1 MGVRGEVMD
10 IPNDN
15 RAYTA
20 LGERFGTVGRLGA
33 ARATLFWDSQTH
45 MPPGGAWSR
54 GEQLAA
60 IDQACADLIVSPE
73 TEDLLETAAAAVDAS
88 EPVERTNL
96 REMRRI
102 WRHSTAVPKD
112 VMLEKSRRVSAIHP
126 SGRAATKAESVAPVG
141 VAYIME

>member
-73 TEDLLETAAAAVDAS
+73 TEDLLETAAAAVDAL

-96 REMRRI
+96 GEMRRI
-102 WRHSTAVPKD
+102 WRQDRTSTR
-112 VMLEKSRRVSAIHP
+112 LNSSH
-126 SGRAATKAESVAPVG
+126 
-141 VAYIME
+141 

>member
-73 TEDLLETAAAAVDAS
+73 TEDLIETAASAVDAL
-88 EPVERTNL
+88 EPVERPNL
-96 REMRRI
+96 AQMPRTWRPRPPVPMRLMTTG
-102 WRHSTAVPKD
+102 ST
-112 VMLEKSRRVSAIHP
+112 S
-126 SGRAATKAESVAPVG
+126 
-141 VAYIME
+141 

>member
-33 ARATLFWDSQTH
+33 ARATLFWDSQTP

-54 GEQLAA
+54 GEHLAA
-60 IDQACADLIVSPE
+60 IDQACAAPIVSPE
-73 TEDLLETAAAAVDAS
+73 TAGHTGTTAPTAHALGPVDG
-88 EPVERTNL
+88 T
-96 REMRRI
+96 
-102 WRHSTAVPKD
+102 PKAGG
-112 VMLEKSRRVSAIHP
+112 EGQS
-126 SGRAATKAESVAPVG
+126 
-141 VAYIME
+141 

>member
-73 TEDLLETAAAAVDAS
+73 TEDLLETAAAAVDAL
-88 EPVERTNL
+88 EPVEDR
-96 REMRRI
+96 
-102 WRHSTAVPKD
+102 
-112 VMLEKSRRVSAIHP
+112 KSVVEGKSVSVRVDLGGSRFIKKKQNH
-126 SGRAATKAESVAPVG
+126 
-141 VAYIME
+141 